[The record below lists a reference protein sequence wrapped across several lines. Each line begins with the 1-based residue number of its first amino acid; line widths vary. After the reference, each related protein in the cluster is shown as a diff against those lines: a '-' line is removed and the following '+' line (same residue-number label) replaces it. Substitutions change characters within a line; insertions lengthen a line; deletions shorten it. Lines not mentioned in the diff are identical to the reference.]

1 MAHYK
6 RKRPR
11 TTGGQKQYDKW
22 KAKKFK
28 GVGRYYWWMGNWP
41 RWWDI
46 VFHTRP
52 NRRRA
57 SVVTRNVLLGKVDV
71 DDASWPV
78 SKKPHIYY
86 W

>member
-11 TTGGQKQYDKW
+11 TTGGQKRDKW

-28 GVGRYYWWMGNWP
+28 SIGRYYWWMGNWP
-41 RWWDI
+41 AWWDI

-52 NRRRA
+52 HRRRA
-57 SVVTRNVLLGKVDV
+57 AAVTHAVLKGA
-71 DDASWPV
+71 DADGANWPV
-78 SKKPHIYY
+78 SKKPHNYY

>member
-6 RKRPR
+6 RKRAK
-11 TTGGQKQYDKW
+11 TSSSGQSNDRWNNKQ
-22 KAKKFK
+22 
-28 GVGRYYWWMGNWP
+28 RRWMCHWP

-52 NRRRA
+52 TRRRA
-57 SVVTRNVLLGKVDV
+57 GMVTRNVLLGKVDAE
-71 DDASWPV
+71 DASWPM
-78 SKKPHIYY
+78 SKKPHVYY